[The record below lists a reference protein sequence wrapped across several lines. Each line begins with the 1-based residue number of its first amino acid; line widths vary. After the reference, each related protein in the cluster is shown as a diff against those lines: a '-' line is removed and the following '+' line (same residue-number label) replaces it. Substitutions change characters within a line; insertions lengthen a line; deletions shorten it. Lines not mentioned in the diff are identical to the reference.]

1 VITGCMNTLG
11 NLGGLLGPL
20 VVGIAVDRWHSWT
33 FPFYVTAIIYACGAC
48 AWLAIDPNLPLA
60 RPTVGL
66 PGPGSEQLRGRAD
79 V

>member
-1 VITGCMNTLG
+1 MNTLG

-33 FPFYVTAIIYACGAC
+33 FPFYVTAIIYAFGAC
-48 AWLAIDPNLPLA
+48 AWLAIDPTMPLA
-60 RPTVGL
+60 RPDLGL
-66 PGPGSEQLRGRAD
+66 PRPGSAHLDSRGTSIRP